1 MNKKRKIEVCFSPFL
16 YELFGK
22 EDRLVV
28 VVDVLRATSAM
39 VTAFAHGAT
48 EIIPVKTP
56 EEAVALGKQ
65 GYLMAGE
72 RNGET
77 LAGFAY
83 GNSPLAFTDD
93 GMKGSRIVITT
104 TNGTQAI
111 QKASQSRALALGSFL
126 NLQAVANWCMRQPG
140 DLLVLC
146 AGWKDKFN
154 MEDTLFAGALAEQ
167 LMNNGNWLTHC
178 DSTLAAMQL
187 WESAGKDLYAFLE
200 NSSHRHRL
208 SHLNLEEDIRFCLQ
222 LNRFAVV
229 PEWTGNSKLL
239 PVWTDEEKI
248 TLK

>member
-1 MNKKRKIEVCFSPFL
+1 MKKKRKIEVCFSPFL

-56 EEAVALGKQ
+56 EEAEVLGKQ
-65 GYLMAGE
+65 GYIMAGE

-77 LAGFAY
+77 LEGFAF
-83 GNSPLAFTDD
+83 GNSPLAFTSDEI
-93 GMKGSRIVITT
+93 KGSRIVITT

-111 QKASQSRALALGSFL
+111 QKASQSMALALGSFL
-126 NLQAVANWCMRQPG
+126 NLEAVANWCIHQPS

-154 MEDTLFAGALAEQ
+154 LEDTLFAGALAEQ
-167 LMNNGNWLTHC
+167 LMNSGTWFTHC

-187 WESAGKDLYAFLE
+187 WESAGEDLYAFLE
-200 NSSHRHRL
+200 KSSHRHRL
-208 SHLNLEEDIRFCLQ
+208 IHLNLEEDIRFCLQ
-222 LNRFAVV
+222 LNRFSVV
-229 PEWTGNSKLL
+229 PEWTGNSRLL
-239 PVWTDEEKI
+239 PLWMDEEKI
-248 TLK
+248 TK